1 MTVSLVGGFDIAVF
15 YQGSH
20 GSLVTTLWFALEL
33 PNPTPRSPTVHP
45 EFMKH
50 KASLWDGEAGSSTH
64 ITDVHWEGD
73 ITQEELM
80 EVADQISADWQTID
94 LELDPAHPCHGRTY
108 RLQRTWPRPGDEED
122 SLRILEAED
131 ELEGKFVWVHCCQN
145 ILDPLGELVDN
156 TGRNYRQ
163 VFNTAMFCCE
173 FTSFDD
179 IAVQCDDTFG
189 ADAWDAYELYP
200 DDALPE
206 PVAYYG

>member
-1 MTVSLVGGFDIAVF
+1 M
-15 YQGSH
+15 
-20 GSLVTTLWFALEL
+20 
-33 PNPTPRSPTVHP
+33 HP

-50 KASLWDGEAGSSTH
+50 KASLWDGEIGSSKH

-73 ITQEELM
+73 ISQEELM
-80 EVADQISADWQTID
+80 EVSDQISTDWQTID
-94 LELDPAHPCHGRTY
+94 LELDPAHPCHGKTY
-108 RLQRTWPRPGDEED
+108 RLQRTWPRMGDEED

-145 ILDPLGELVDN
+145 IQDPRGELVDS
-156 TGRNYRQ
+156 TGRSYRQ
-163 VFNTAMFCCE
+163 VFNTAMFCTE

-179 IAVQCDDTFG
+179 VASQCDDAFG